1 MVGWLAGCCCCS
13 LEIGKVVCLFV
24 QVGHK
29 WMDNKD
35 KMESKCQK
43 EEKEVNGMEWIFGVK
58 MIKKSSSF
66 SIKQMMKNS
75 CEFMIYNDDDIL
87 GFTKL

>member
-1 MVGWLAGCCCCS
+1 MNATIIDGCIYKYKNFFKVQFISLFGFFLFIYYIQTVYWLAGCCCCS

-43 EEKEVNGMEWIFGVK
+43 EEKEVNGMDFW
-58 MIKKSSSF
+58 
-66 SIKQMMKNS
+66 
-75 CEFMIYNDDDIL
+75 
-87 GFTKL
+87 